1 MATRTQIYREVQR
14 EYDALRTQK
23 AAELRERKEKLY
35 QKLPRLEEIEQKLSL
50 LGVSAAK
57 MVLKKPADME
67 KVVEE
72 LKQEQ
77 QHLEEERKAILV
89 RNGYTLSVLKQEYI
103 CKACQDTGYIENE
116 MCRCMKHK
124 IMDRLY
130 DQSNVR
136 EVIRRENFDTFDVR
150 LFSDEVPAGESDSPK
165 ENAMKNLK
173 RAMDFAEAPEGENLL
188 LYGGAGR
195 GKTFLC
201 NCIAKAV
208 LEQGKTVLY
217 LTAGQLF
224 KQLEQMRFHRDME
237 EEQTD
242 WDTELLSVDLLIID
256 DLGTEF
262 ATMFTASELFR
273 IINDRKLHKK
283 PVVIS
288 TNLDYK
294 ALMEQ
299 YSDRVMSRLIGEYT
313 VMRFFGE
320 DIRMKKKYMK

>member
-14 EYDALRTQK
+14 EYDALRTRK
-23 AAELRERKEKLY
+23 AGELRERKEKIY
-35 QKLPRLEEIEQKLSL
+35 MELPRLREIEQELSL
-50 LGVSAAK
+50 LGVTAAK
-57 MVLKKPADME
+57 MVLKRAIDA
-67 KVVEE
+67 EE
-72 LKQEQ
+72 AVAQLQREQ
-77 QHLEEERKAILV
+77 KHLEEERMEILV
-89 RNGYTLSVLKQEYI
+89 RNCYSLNVLKQEYVCED
-103 CKACQDTGYIENE
+103 CKDTGYIGNT
-116 MCRCMKHK
+116 MCNCMKHK

-136 EVIRRENFDTFDVR
+136 EVVQRENFDTFDLR
-150 LFSDEVPAGESDSPK
+150 LFSDAVAPEEGISPQ
-165 ENAMKNLK
+165 ENARRNLK
-173 RAMDFAEAPEGENLL
+173 RALDFAENPVGDNLL
-188 LYGGAGR
+188 LFGGAGR

-201 NCIAKAV
+201 NCIAKDM

-242 WDTELLSVDLLIID
+242 WDAELLQVDLLIID

-294 ALMEQ
+294 ALMEH

-313 VMRFFGE
+313 VMKFFGD
-320 DIRMKKKYMK
+320 DIRMKKKYSR